1 MSGLLSQAAKQPSSA
16 WRIVAPGGS
25 FKRNQFRDGRSRRVG
40 GGVQTESWPD
50 AQTGLARWETVLAS
64 PGAEPDMLV
73 CHMVFWV
80 EK

>member
-1 MSGLLSQAAKQPSSA
+1 MSGLLSQAAKLCLAHSSA
-16 WRIVAPGGS
+16 
-25 FKRNQFRDGRSRRVG
+25 GRFFQAEPVPRWEIETSG